1 MQAHE
6 LAKTAEREGLTPLDI
21 LLGNAERFTQLAL
34 GAQAN
39 DKSEDE
45 IIYRGLARENADK
58 RAFPIGKRRRRG
70 RCELPGFDHLAWEW
84 EPSNTHRMV
93 TPRPLN

>member
-6 LAKTAEREGLTPLDI
+6 LAKIAEREGLTPLDI
-21 LLGNAERFTQLAL
+21 LLGNAERFYQLAL

-70 RCELPGFDHLAWEW
+70 RPRASGFRP
-84 EPSNTHRMV
+84 PSLGMRAVEHPPNGNA
-93 TPRPLN
+93 PSI